1 MGLLAYLAM
10 AVVSIAIVRR
20 VFSAIS
26 LRASAA
32 LILLPLLFTFRA
44 FVTNSIYAPID
55 LAYQTEP
62 LVSYLD
68 TSGVRVFHN
77 STLSDT
83 YAQMSPWRAVVREA
97 IFAGEWPL
105 MNPYMLAGDLLAGSA
120 QPAPYDFINLAGLLV
135 PLIDSIN
142 LTASLAFLWAAIGA
156 FLLARRFDLSE
167 IAALF
172 GAAAWMMSSFIVFF
186 IEAALGH
193 TMMLLPLV
201 CCAAIDVV
209 RRPVI
214 GRAIVLAIVLTWV
227 IFAGHPE
234 GLLQVVIIGCAFGI
248 YELSR
253 VDNRGRVIVAALSA
267 GIAAVLLS
275 AVFLLPVIE
284 ALRQTAEFAARRAE
298 GSEDLQTVSWKWSAQ
313 KVPEN
318 VVPFVYGLPWKE
330 MGSAAPL
337 ITPHNAA
344 IGGIFLALAVAGAI
358 FTRRRERNFLLLMA
372 GAGLLAGIGFPPL
385 VRLFS
390 HVPLLSLARNER
402 FIVATILA
410 MVLLVAMGVEIWY
423 RTIGWTMLTTAA
435 AVSILTIALI
445 PIMRSVALSDRFIR
459 GSIASLVIP
468 MFLAGAALLVFRRV
482 EVLLLLAL
490 VQRIADV
497 GGMYPT
503 LPRDAFYRE
512 PEALR
517 RFASSE
523 PVRFAAVGYTMLPN
537 IGAHYGLEDVRGF
550 QAMSLRRLHETY
562 PLWSSPQRNWF
573 NRIDSLASPF
583 LSFLNVRY
591 ALHDPDH
598 AMPPRWRVVGSA
610 GQLNIIEN
618 TAALPRAFMPAAVR
632 FNVPYPAVIDEMRN
646 AHDFRAMSW
655 INQYHAPHNMETN
668 GSGTVS
674 ITRTTLSTYAIHAE
688 VARDGWIVISQ
699 AAWKGWRAF
708 EGRQEIPVRVANHA
722 FLAIK
727 LGQGHHD
734 VDLVFRPHGFIV
746 GRAITLVTLIAVVI
760 LGLWSRHSA

>member
-10 AVVSIAIVRR
+10 AVVSMAIVRR
-20 VFSAIS
+20 VYSAIS
-26 LRASAA
+26 LRARAA
-32 LILLPLLFTFRA
+32 LLLLPLLFTFRA
-44 FVTNSIYAPID
+44 FVTSSIYAPID

-68 TSGVRVFHN
+68 TSGVRLFHN

-83 YAQMSPWRAVVREA
+83 YAQMIPWRAVVREA
-97 IFAGEWPL
+97 ILAGEWPL
-105 MNPYMLAGDLLAGSA
+105 LNPYMLGGDLLAGSA

-172 GAAAWMMSSFIVFF
+172 GAGAWMMSSFIVFF

-209 RRPVI
+209 RRPFI
-214 GRAIVLAIVLTWV
+214 GRASVLAIVLTWV
-227 IFAGHPE
+227 IFAGHAE

-313 KVPEN
+313 KLPGS

-337 ITPHNAA
+337 MTPHNAA
-344 IGGIFLALAVAGAI
+344 IGGIFLGLAVAGAI

-372 GAGLLAGIGFPPL
+372 GAGSLAGIGFPPL

-402 FIVATILA
+402 FIVATIPALWLFLG
-410 MVLLVAMGVEIWY
+410 MWCEIW
-423 RTIGWTMLTTAA
+423 
-435 AVSILTIALI
+435 
-445 PIMRSVALSDRFIR
+445 
-459 GSIASLVIP
+459 
-468 MFLAGAALLVFRRV
+468 
-482 EVLLLLAL
+482 
-490 VQRIADV
+490 
-497 GGMYPT
+497 
-503 LPRDAFYRE
+503 
-512 PEALR
+512 
-517 RFASSE
+517 
-523 PVRFAAVGYTMLPN
+523 
-537 IGAHYGLEDVRGF
+537 
-550 QAMSLRRLHETY
+550 
-562 PLWSSPQRNWF
+562 
-573 NRIDSLASPF
+573 
-583 LSFLNVRY
+583 
-591 ALHDPDH
+591 
-598 AMPPRWRVVGSA
+598 
-610 GQLNIIEN
+610 
-618 TAALPRAFMPAAVR
+618 
-632 FNVPYPAVIDEMRN
+632 
-646 AHDFRAMSW
+646 
-655 INQYHAPHNMETN
+655 
-668 GSGTVS
+668 
-674 ITRTTLSTYAIHAE
+674 
-688 VARDGWIVISQ
+688 
-699 AAWKGWRAF
+699 
-708 EGRQEIPVRVANHA
+708 
-722 FLAIK
+722 
-727 LGQGHHD
+727 
-734 VDLVFRPHGFIV
+734 
-746 GRAITLVTLIAVVI
+746 
-760 LGLWSRHSA
+760 